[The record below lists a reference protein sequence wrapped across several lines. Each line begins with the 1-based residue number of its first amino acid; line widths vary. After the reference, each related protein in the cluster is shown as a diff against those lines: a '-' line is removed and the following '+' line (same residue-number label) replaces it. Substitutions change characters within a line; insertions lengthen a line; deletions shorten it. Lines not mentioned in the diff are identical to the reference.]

1 LVVALNECFSFFET
15 QEVDGRQTTNVAART
30 TYLMELMKTFT
41 PQQREL
47 ELFGLFDS
55 CKPYTRNVIH
65 DSTKFTLCLY
75 CWNPGAE
82 SKIHDHPC
90 DLCLVLP
97 LSGSLKIERF
107 DTMTMAIDNVRFYL
121 EGQVATLSNA
131 SGVFRITNPRRYVS
145 AMSLSLL
152 SPSYRSHTTWVSPTA
167 SPKLTRIGTFS
178 IRGIRT
184 PRLEAR
190 LGLHGQLLVELKE
203 RAVLIPADKNMRP
216 DGHRGGEGG
225 TSTSSDDSLKAQ
237 SLVTKSGVY
246 KLGEHVGRG
255 AYGNV
260 YQALNKTTG
269 TFAAV
274 KVIPAPYEDAESERH
289 MTKILSEIQFLESC
303 VHPNIVRYYEAIR
316 FHNSFYIFTEFMES
330 KSIQHILQ
338 QYGTFDESLTR
349 TYLKQILS
357 GLGYLHERGVI
368 HRDVKCANV
377 LVAKD
382 GLVKLADFGVALQ
395 VREETSIA
403 RDAARSSGKEPEV
416 VGTPY
421 WMGTLQPHSRF
432 HPLSSLTHFAP

>member
-1 LVVALNECFSFFET
+1 
-15 QEVDGRQTTNVAART
+15 
-30 TYLMELMKTFT
+30 MELMKTFI
-41 PQQREL
+41 PQQKEL

-97 LSGSLKIERF
+97 LSGSLKVERY
-107 DTMTMAIDNVRFYL
+107 DAMTMAIDNVRFYL

-131 SGVFRITNPRRYVS
+131 NGVFRITNPRRYVS

-152 SPSYRSHTTWVSPTA
+152 SPSYRTHTTWVSPTA
-167 SPKLTRIGTFS
+167 PPKLTRIGTFS

-216 DGHRGGEGG
+216 DGHRGGEAGG
-225 TSTSSDDSLKAQ
+225 GGSSSDDVLKAQ

-289 MTKILSEIQFLESC
+289 MAKILSEIQFLESC

-368 HRDVKCANV
+368 HRDVKGANV

-395 VREETSIA
+395 VRDEPNIA
-403 RDAARSSGKEPEV
+403 DRTTVRSNGGKEPEV

-421 WMGTLQPHSRF
+421 WMGTLPRIPPTLVFPPIQASHTHPNSLISPLLPCPMQP
-432 HPLSSLTHFAP
+432 LKSSF